1 MAKRALS
8 NKRVIVTGASSGIGW
23 HLAKQL
29 ASEGCSVVACARRA
43 DRLLQLSLEI
53 ESEGGKCLFVTGDIT
68 DSKVRQ
74 QLLDTCIS
82 EFGGLDV
89 LINNAG
95 IGAMGRF
102 DSASADRL
110 RSVFEVNF
118 FAVTE
123 LIRISLPDLKKGND
137 PIIVNISSV
146 LGHRAAPLKSEYCA
160 SKFALHGFS
169 DSIRA
174 ELSQDNVDVL
184 LVSPSTTDSEFF
196 DASIE
201 DQTKKNWKA
210 SGAMPPE
217 VVAAKTVRAIK
228 KGKHEIILTHGGRFI
243 VWMDRL
249 MPGIADRVIARF
261 GQ

>member
-1 MAKRALS
+1 MAKRGLQK
-8 NKRVIVTGASSGIGW
+8 KRVVITGASSGIGW
-23 HLAKQL
+23 HLALQL
-29 ASEGCSVVACARRA
+29 AKAEAKIVVCARREE
-43 DRLLQLSLEI
+43 RLAELKKEV
-53 ESEGGKCLFVTGDIT
+53 ESFGGKCLCVAGDVTDPAL
-68 DSKVRQ
+68 RAE
-74 QLLDTCIS
+74 LLKTC
-82 EFGGLDV
+82 EAELGGLDI

-102 DSASADRL
+102 DEAKAHRM
-110 RSVFEVNF
+110 REIFEVNF
-118 FAVTE
+118 FAIADM
-123 LIRISLPDLKKGND
+123 IRESLPLMKRGSE
-137 PIIVNISSV
+137 PMIVNISSV

-174 ELSQDNVDVL
+174 ELTKDKIDLL

-196 DASIE
+196 DSAIE
-201 DQTKKNWKA
+201 DKTTKNWKR

-217 VVAAKTVRAIK
+217 VVAAKTIRAIK

-243 VWMDRL
+243 VWLDRL
-249 MPGIADRVIARF
+249 IPGIANRVMARF

>member
-1 MAKRALS
+1 MAKRGLS

-29 ASEGCSVVACARRA
+29 AAEGCSVVASARRA
-43 DRLLQLSLEI
+43 DRLDQLSSEI
-53 ESEGGKCLFVTGDIT
+53 ENEGGKCLTVVGDVTE
-68 DSKVRQ
+68 
-74 QLLDTCIS
+74 S
-82 EFGGLDV
+82 E
-89 LINNAG
+89 
-95 IGAMGRF
+95 
-102 DSASADRL
+102 SADRL

-123 LIRISLPDLKKGND
+123 LIRLSLPELKKGND
-137 PIIVNISSV
+137 PIIVNVSSV

-174 ELSQDNVDVL
+174 ELTQDNIDLL

-201 DQTKKNWKA
+201 DQTKKNWKER
-210 SGAMPPE
+210 GAMPPE
-217 VVAAKTVRAIK
+217 VVAAKTIRAIK

-249 MPGIADRVIARF
+249 IPGIANRLMAKF

>member
-1 MAKRALS
+1 MAKRGLS

-29 ASEGCSVVACARRA
+29 AAEGCSVVASARRA
-43 DRLLQLSLEI
+43 DRLDQLSSEI
-53 ESEGGKCLFVTGDIT
+53 ENEGGKCLSVVGDVTESET
-68 DSKVRQ
+68 RQ
-74 QLLDTCIS
+74 KLIETCIRNFS
-82 EFGGLDV
+82 GLDV

-102 DSASADRL
+102 DTASADRL

-123 LIRISLPDLKKGND
+123 LIRLSLPELKKGND
-137 PIIVNISSV
+137 PIIVNVSSV

-174 ELSQDNVDVL
+174 ELTQDNIDLL

-201 DQTKKNWKA
+201 DQTKKNWKER
-210 SGAMPPE
+210 GAMPPE
-217 VVAAKTVRAIK
+217 VVAAKTIRAIK
-228 KGKHEIILTHGGRFI
+228 KGKHEIILTHGGRLI

-249 MPGIADRVIARF
+249 IPGIANRLMAKF

>member
-1 MAKRALS
+1 MQTCKAKL
-8 NKRVIVTGASSGIGW
+8 
-23 HLAKQL
+23 
-29 ASEGCSVVACARRA
+29 
-43 DRLLQLSLEI
+43 
-53 ESEGGKCLFVTGDIT
+53 
-68 DSKVRQ
+68 
-74 QLLDTCIS
+74 
-82 EFGGLDV
+82 GGLDI

-102 DSASADRL
+102 DEANENRM
-110 RSVFEVNF
+110 RKIFEVNF
-118 FAVTE
+118 FAVADMIRE
-123 LIRISLPDLKKGND
+123 SLGLIKQGSE

-174 ELSQDNVDVL
+174 ELTKDNIDLL

-196 DASIE
+196 DSAIE
-201 DQTKKNWKA
+201 DKTGKNWKA
-210 SGAMPPE
+210 RSAMPPE
-217 VVAAKTVRAIK
+217 VVAAKTIRAIK

-243 VWMDRL
+243 VWLDRL
-249 MPGIADRVIARF
+249 IPGIANRVMARF